1 MNPKDI
7 FLDNN
12 QRNIKA
18 LFKGFLIL
26 LEDLQ
31 KEHEIN
37 FSKLY
42 EDLPEEYYNA
52 INQADYFCEEKMK
65 YLRKKILDMGNEVI
79 RTSDNEMEKFTI
91 TFKFME

>member
-7 FLDNN
+7 LADTN
-12 QRNIKA
+12 QKNIKA
-18 LFKGFLIL
+18 LFKSFLIL

-37 FSKLY
+37 FDKLY

-79 RTSDNEMEKFTI
+79 RTSDSEMEKFII
-91 TFKFME
+91 TFNFTE